1 MGVLIKT
8 KSIPSDPLN
17 GQYHTLYYDQV
28 MRSLQSSQFHPG
40 QDLNLIKDLQ
50 AKVETPGSSKAIAAT
65 PLNDNQWESLM
76 PVGELQVNAIG
87 FVRGSSNVSRSS
99 QREIATLAK
108 RLQSF
113 PNFYLEV
120 TGQTRAEGNAD
131 ANKQLAKAR
140 AEAVASLLE
149 KNGISDW
156 RIRTKAAPS
165 GNHNGQFQ
173 SVIFSVGQQPY

>member
-1 MGVLIKT
+1 
-8 KSIPSDPLN
+8 
-17 GQYHTLYYDQV
+17 
-28 MRSLQSSQFHPG
+28 
-40 QDLNLIKDLQ
+40 
-50 AKVETPGSSKAIAAT
+50 
-65 PLNDNQWESLM
+65 M

-149 KNGISDW
+149 KNGIPDW

-165 GNHNGQFQ
+165 DNQNGQFQ